1 MIEDFDLSKWLYEDD
16 RCNIDWIKVGEVSRK
31 LKEFIRRL
39 KRGIDK
45 MTQEQFLDYLDKIAG
60 EKLR

>member
-39 KRGIDK
+39 KRGNFK
-45 MTQEQFLDYLDKIAG
+45 YK
-60 EKLR
+60 